1 MNIEIAVNKLKNIKL
16 SRTMFFFTGALVPIY
31 ADMLFINGFD
41 SSTVSA
47 IMDTIMA
54 TAAGYTALKVG
65 KWLDSKLNDKA
76 FEEANYF
83 LTSLIDARTKAFEI
97 TGSIQQIYNH
107 IGSKDRNH
115 IDNKYN
121 ILRKSTKELLA
132 DYEMNLTQLNSKLSL
147 IRVWG
152 LEVKPDKK
160 EKLSEI
166 INSSII
172 FLEKSEEM
180 LDTLHNVN
188 GMARKKTYEFKLI
201 SYNHLFSKTQ
211 ILPDMWFT
219 SWKGLFQV
227 AQNNS
232 SGDN

>member
-1 MNIEIAVNKLKNIKL
+1 MNIKIAFNQLKNIKF
-16 SRTMFFFTGALVPIY
+16 SRTMCFFTGALVPIY

-54 TAAGYTALKVG
+54 AAAGYTAIKVG

-83 LTSLIDARTKAFEI
+83 LTSLIDARTRASEI
-97 TGSIQQIYNH
+97 TGSIQKIYNH
-107 IGSKDRNH
+107 IGSKDRNQ

-132 DYEMNLTQLNSKLSL
+132 DYEINLTQLNSKLSL

-160 EKLSEI
+160 EKLAEI

-180 LDTLHNVN
+180 LDTLHNVD
-188 GMARKKTYEFKLI
+188 GKARKTSYEFKFI
-201 SYNHLFSKTQ
+201 SYNHHFFITQ

-227 AQNNS
+227 ARNNS
-232 SGDN
+232 SSDN